1 MPNEELQEKMV
12 EKVIN
17 LFEELNAEILENVG
31 KSIKKIGKLTPT
43 KAHQLVQ
50 QLMYGEDY
58 NKIIRKITKVT
69 GLGKKEIEN
78 IFIDAAKKNQKFAK
92 QFYDAKKVPFT
103 SYEKNKLLQKE
114 VDAFIKSTEQYY
126 KKITDTGFYIVD
138 GKKVPI
144 KDVYNHMLEKSLM
157 SVSTGQ
163 TTYQE
168 EMRRIT
174 KEMAAKGIRT
184 RIIEGKDTG
193 TYIVDYASGRTRRLD
208 SVLRM
213 HLLGAMRDMS
223 NKLQEDFGKEFGADG
238 IEISVHINPAIDHE
252 NAQGHQFK
260 FKEYEK
266 LNKGLEATDYKGN
279 RITLDHDENGS
290 YRPVSTLNCRHY
302 EWQIVLGVSKPRYS
316 QEQLDEIIRKNKEG
330 FEFEGKHYTN
340 YEGTQLQRQIETKI
354 RNYKDQQIMA
364 KARGDMED
372 AEKCQKQIKILT
384 RKYND
389 LHKISGLPTKKDRMV
404 VSGYHPIK
412 VDVPVQAVEKPI
424 NLGPNKIFISAKEN
438 RELGE
443 YYWNAWKDRPSYD
456 IMRFKDHYE
465 EIKKQM
471 ENGFED
477 EIIDISTFDGCN
489 KLLGK
494 VNGVLYGDEIKEMDI
509 KLISEASKSIYE
521 NIKKCPSWLKDSEM
535 NFTILR
541 ANDLGYDTIA
551 ETRMGN
557 ININSNFY
565 KDYEKLLKMEK
576 EQQEIHEYLSGHKN
590 SWHVLTSENN
600 ITLQPIT
607 HEQGHIIHQRIADE
621 VVYHRNDELIKY
633 FDYLP
638 KSEYGNFQANDVR
651 KELIEIPIKRVMQKE
666 KITRKEVIDKY
677 VSEYGK
683 SDFQEM
689 FAEMFA
695 NSQLGKSNKLGDE
708 LIEFLKEIKQWK

>member
-12 EKVIN
+12 EKVID

-92 QFYDAKKVPFT
+92 QFYDAKKVSFT
-103 SYEKNKLLQKE
+103 PYEKNKILQKE

-260 FKEYEK
+260 FKEYSK

-330 FEFEGKHYTN
+330 FTFEGKHYTN

-412 VDVPVQAVEKPI
+412 VDVPVQAVEKPKL
-424 NLGPNKIFISAKEN
+424 NVVLDNKYDHSSKIFNHS
-438 RELGE
+438 
-443 YYWNAWKDRPSYD
+443 
-456 IMRFKDHYE
+456 
-465 EIKKQM
+465 KQY
-471 ENGFED
+471 
-477 EIIDISTFDGCN
+477 
-489 KLLGK
+489 L
-494 VNGVLYGDEIKEMDI
+494 
-509 KLISEASKSIYE
+509 
-521 NIKKCPSWLKDSEM
+521 
-535 NFTILR
+535 
-541 ANDLGYDTIA
+541 DLTNN
-551 ETRMGN
+551 EN
-557 ININSNFY
+557 INIYNGTGKLKITINEKKNIKNCFY
-565 KDYEKLLKMEK
+565 KRSFKLLQTTSVRNGEVGPDTTLWHELGHALDNHKGGDLYLSDNLDMRQAVYDYYDANKKVPDRVKEYFAKFRKNAEREFEEQNDYEEYYKNFMDTQKAKGASDFAIKVLESYKQDNMDLYLKSVAREYEWDKRQYYFKKNKTDIIYNQKGNLSDMFSAISKGEYNKDLCSSYGYHTKTYFNQDKTHPYTELFANFVSLKMTNSKEHLDFFKQECPKIYEQLEK
-576 EQQEIHEYLSGHKN
+576 LY
-590 SWHVLTSENN
+590 
-600 ITLQPIT
+600 
-607 HEQGHIIHQRIADE
+607 
-621 VVYHRNDELIKY
+621 
-633 FDYLP
+633 
-638 KSEYGNFQANDVR
+638 
-651 KELIEIPIKRVMQKE
+651 
-666 KITRKEVIDKY
+666 
-677 VSEYGK
+677 
-683 SDFQEM
+683 
-689 FAEMFA
+689 
-695 NSQLGKSNKLGDE
+695 
-708 LIEFLKEIKQWK
+708 KEIGDDLLVK